1 MGRIKIHL
9 QERTIYRN
17 WHDMVQR
24 CRRNAPG
31 YEKITVCQRWLKYD
45 NFYADMISSYSEGLS
60 IDRINN
66 DAGYSPE
73 NCRWATPKQQ
83 ARNRRSNVM
92 LTFKGKTQCMA
103 EWADEFGIKQNTLRQ
118 RLVAYGWTME
128 EALTGKRG

>member
-17 WHDMVQR
+17 WHGMVHR
-24 CRRNAPG
+24 CKRNSVG
-31 YEKITVCQRWLKYD
+31 YENISVCKRWLKYD
-45 NFYADMISSYSEGLS
+45 NFYADMIGSYKDGLT
-60 IDRINN
+60 IDRIDNQG
-66 DAGYSPE
+66 DYTPE

-83 ARNRRSNVM
+83 ARNRRNNVM

-103 EWADEFGIKQNTLRQ
+103 DWADELGIKQNTLRQ
-118 RLVAYGWTME
+118 RIVAYGWTVD